1 MPPVEAAES
10 ARLRHSRDDAPGIRR
25 RAKAFV
31 YFRPSGGRVREAEL
45 LRCIKALAVPPAW
58 RDVWICP
65 DPLGHL
71 QATGAR
77 SARPQAIPLPSALAP
92 GAGCDEVRAMR
103 VFGCVLPRIRKR
115 SEHDLR
121 RPGLPREKVLAAVVR
136 LMERTLARVGNAE
149 YAARTRASVSPPC
162 RTGMCA
168 SAAAGS
174 NSISALIV
182 ASVITAWLAAYHRI
196 VYAGEDTAESTEAEA
211 RWSAGRIATGF
222 WCCRTGLAADPSLT
236 KGGSLRPGSAD

>member
-1 MPPVEAAES
+1 
-10 ARLRHSRDDAPGIRR
+10 
-25 RAKAFV
+25 
-31 YFRPSGGRVREAEL
+31 L
-45 LRCIKALAVPPAW
+45 LRRIKALAVPPAW

-71 QATGAR
+71 QATGR
-77 SARPQAIPLPSALAP
+77 DQRGRKQYRYHRLWRQ
-92 GAGCDEVRAMR
+92 VRDATKFEHM
-103 VFGCVLPRIRKR
+103 RKR
-115 SEHDLR
+115 IEHDLR